1 MPSKGSMNCMS
12 KETENRIMSI
22 RKQLRDIY
30 KVEEK
35 DKCRLKIMRDQEIYE
50 NNAKN
55 SLRRVGSI
63 CKF

>member
-1 MPSKGSMNCMS
+1 
-12 KETENRIMSI
+12 MSI
-22 RKQLRDIY
+22 RKQLREIY
-30 KVEEK
+30 NGEEK
-35 DKCRLKIMRDQEIYE
+35 EKCRLKILRDQETYE

>member
-1 MPSKGSMNCMS
+1 
-12 KETENRIMSI
+12 MSI

-35 DKCRLKIMRDQEIYE
+35 DKCKLKIMRDQEIYD